1 MANQKTSLDKDS
13 NFAVLNLKSEYDN
26 VSFSDMD
33 RVYYR
38 SINNISKDSIVIVKK
53 SDNSVKTI
61 WWD

>member
-1 MANQKTSLDKDS
+1 MAKVTTARDGDS
-13 NFAVLNLKSEYDN
+13 IAVLNLKSEYDN

-38 SINNISKDSIVIVKK
+38 AINNIKKDSVVIVKK

>member
-1 MANQKTSLDKDS
+1 MSKQQTTRDGDS
-13 NFAVLNLKSEYDN
+13 IAVLNLSPKYDN

-38 SINNISKDSIVIVKK
+38 SINNIAKDTIVIVKK